1 MIQCHVSVEDKDEI
15 EVGIL
20 EPPTK
25 VKVIEFYLKVKRQLW
40 GFIPWKFHMSDSTL
54 GKANHLTIQD
64 FQIKR
69 TILDGF
75 LSELKVKARD
85 HKARV

>member
-1 MIQCHVSVEDKDEI
+1 
-15 EVGIL
+15 
-20 EPPTK
+20 
-25 VKVIEFYLKVKRQLW
+25 
-40 GFIPWKFHMSDSTL
+40 MSDSTL